1 MTPEAGG
8 DASCRNWSGSS
19 ARCRPGVGREGERE
33 GEREG
38 GGEEGRLSDSN
49 NL

>member
-8 DASCRNWSGSS
+8 DASSRNWSGSS

-33 GEREG
+33 G